1 MNRAAIPEDSDDS
14 MKGRYL
20 TFMLGNEAFG
30 IEIRVLIE
38 IISIQ
43 PLNPMPDV
51 PEYVKGIL
59 NLRGKVFPVID
70 MRLKFKMSPMEYT
83 QRTCII
89 IVNTE
94 KFQAGLVVD
103 SVAEVLALTDDDIAP
118 PPSTVGKFGNRY
130 ISGIGK
136 AGGRVTLLLDCEKLF
151 TDEEAEKIS
160 TLN

>member
-1 MNRAAIPEDSDDS
+1 
-14 MKGRYL
+14 
-20 TFMLGNEAFG
+20 MLGNEAFG

-43 PLNPMPDV
+43 PLNPMPDE
-51 PEYVKGIL
+51 PEYVKGVL

-94 KFQAGLVVD
+94 KFQRD
-103 SVAEVLALTDDDIAP
+103 SLWTASP
-118 PPSTVGKFGNRY
+118 RCW
-130 ISGIGK
+130 
-136 AGGRVTLLLDCEKLF
+136 R
-151 TDEEAEKIS
+151 
-160 TLN
+160 